1 MTRVVR
7 TYQVKEVAALT
18 GLSVRALHH
27 YDSIGLLR
35 PSARSGAGYRLY
47 TDDDLLRLQQVM
59 IGRALGLG
67 LEVIRR
73 SLDDPRFDR
82 EAALLEQRAALV
94 ERQTQTAGMIRAVD
108 RALAMIRGE
117 RGGEGD
123 ETMDRKELFG
133 GFDPAE
139 HEAEAEARWG
149 STSAFAESKRRTASY
164 DDEAWRS
171 LQAEASAIYADM
183 AAAMKAGR
191 RPDEP
196 EVMAIAERA
205 RLHVDRWF
213 YPCDPEMHAGLAA
226 LYEADERFAA
236 NIDRFGEGLTPFLAA
251 AIRANARRAGAPRA

>member
-27 YDSIGLLR
+27 YDAIGLLR
-35 PSARSGAGYRLY
+35 PSARSCAGYRLY
-47 TDDDLLRLQQVM
+47 TDEDLLRLQQVM

-117 RGGEGD
+117 GGGEGD

-139 HEAEAEARWG
+139 HEAEARWG
-149 STSAFAESKRRTASY
+149 STDSFAASKRRTAGY
-164 DDEAWRS
+164 GEAEWRA

-183 AAAMKAGR
+183 AAAMTAGR
-191 RPDEP
+191 RPEDA

-213 YPCDPEMHAGLAA
+213 YPCSPAMHAGLAD

-236 NIDRFGEGLTPFLAA
+236 NIDRFGAGLTPFLAA
-251 AIRANARRAGAPRA
+251 AIRANARRAGAAG